1 MRNNSSYSSCYS
13 WLGETRKEQENKFL
27 TTRLACYIGI
37 SCTHGL
43 VQDANVLLQKKQSW
57 FGFGTHFPMQPDDWR
72 K

>member
-43 VQDANVLLQKKQSW
+43 VQDANVLLQKKTVVVW
-57 FGFGTHFPMQPDDWR
+57 VWDPFPNAAG
-72 K
+72 